1 MPPSPRTNNDTKK
14 PEKVHL
20 FGPRSG
26 LDMRVACA
34 VSPPSRSASRG
45 RLVGRVKSITTY
57 PLKGARGESLR
68 SSRVEKGSSVEDDRA
83 FALLR
88 HENID
93 KRWSPCSDPTTNAG
107 DILRAAPDKDPGHHS
122 NKHLFHQL
130 ITDPSLA
137 KISAKRVGERGVQI
151 VLPGSKPPRVLA
163 TCLDV
168 LVKSER
174 EPVERFFST
183 FLETASGEPSKPP
196 KLTFASGHSFANV
209 GGKPGE
215 HVLHINATP
224 SLEAA
229 WKKMGRRKE
238 NDENDID
245 ESESLASFA
254 KRFRPNLVVEDAGD
268 GTLHAFDELSW
279 CGRCL
284 YVGDEVEVRVNEPT
298 IRCPSTRAKV
308 PSEVVTDDISD
319 EATFLNAPVDVEG
332 VVPDLD
338 ARVAFPDLTGSI
350 FGRPP
355 TRLAEKGSYFGV
367 YATVVTG
374 GSYMRGTR

>member
-1 MPPSPRTNNDTKK
+1 
-14 PEKVHL
+14 
-20 FGPRSG
+20 
-26 LDMRVACA
+26 MRVACA

-151 VLPGSKPPRVLA
+151 VLPGSKPPGRVLA

-174 EPVERFFST
+174 EPVERFFAT

-209 GGKPGE
+209 GGNPGE

-238 NDENDID
+238 NDDKNDGD

-254 KRFRPNLVVEDAGD
+254 NRFRANLVVEDAGD

-284 YVGDEVEVRVNEPT
+284 HVGDEVEVRVNEPT

-308 PSEVVTDDISD
+308 PEVVTDDD
-319 EATFLNAPVDVEG
+319 DDGGAFLGAPVDVEG

-338 ARVAFPDLTGSI
+338 ARVAFPELTASI
-350 FGRPP
+350 FGREPK
-355 TRLAEKGSYFGV
+355 RLAEKGSYFGV
-367 YATVVTG
+367 YATVITG
-374 GSYMRGTR
+374 GVIREGDEVRLEESF